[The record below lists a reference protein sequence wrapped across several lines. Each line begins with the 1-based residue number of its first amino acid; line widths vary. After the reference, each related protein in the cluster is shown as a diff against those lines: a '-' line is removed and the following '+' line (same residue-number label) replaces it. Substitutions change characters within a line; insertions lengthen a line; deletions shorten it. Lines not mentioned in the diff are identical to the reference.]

1 MQCTP
6 STEAETEYRVSR
18 ADRHK
23 QLETRVAELEDQLQ
37 QLAAA
42 PSVVTSSEPHPH
54 HSSDLNSAD
63 TLGSAQLS
71 VEKPETIIER
81 ANTMTLPSLQESLP
95 IIEHYFSTCNHF
107 VPIFDERKFKL
118 MLYDWH
124 STQGDRD
131 KATWAAINV
140 VLALSLQQ
148 RFQHDDTSRNELRM
162 MTRCL
167 NNTRSVIT
175 DLVTRKDDL
184 KGIQVL
190 LGLSVFL
197 TGSQEVELIPTLV
210 ASAVKLAQWLGLYRK
225 LGADHIDHSEAKE
238 RERVFWIT
246 YVLDRDTSLR
256 TRGPC
261 LIQDH
266 DLDMEK
272 PGFEDTE
279 DTVGILIGS
288 DGRSWF
294 NFFRCRVHLARIQGL
309 VYDWVFSLPA
319 ERLSASEKYENMN
332 RIATMLRDWRNAIP
346 EEYKVD
352 RLLAMDSRVAQP
364 LASLYL
370 TECFTLFKARAHTA
384 FSNDLDSMKIL
395 TDCCTRWASGY
406 GLLSGQHEIQAE
418 SIVLPDWQNLVASAR
433 VCGKLF
439 RVSQDMNP
447 QAAFL

>member
-1 MQCTP
+1 
-6 STEAETEYRVSR
+6 
-18 ADRHK
+18 
-23 QLETRVAELEDQLQ
+23 
-37 QLAAA
+37 
-42 PSVVTSSEPHPH
+42 
-54 HSSDLNSAD
+54 
-63 TLGSAQLS
+63 
-71 VEKPETIIER
+71 
-81 ANTMTLPSLQESLP
+81 MTLPSLQESLP
-95 IIEHYFSTCNHF
+95 IVEHYFSTCNHF

-118 MLYDWH
+118 MLNDWYL
-124 STQGDRD
+124 TQGNRD
-131 KATWAAINV
+131 NATWAAINV

-148 RFQHDDTSRNELRM
+148 RLQHDDTSRNKRTM

-197 TGSQEVELIPTLV
+197 TGSPEVELVPTLV
-210 ASAVKLAQWLGLYRK
+210 ASAVKLCQWLGLYRK
-225 LGADHIDHSEAKE
+225 LGADHLDHREAKE

-246 YVLDRDTSLR
+246 YVLDRDISLR
-256 TRGPC
+256 TRVPC
-261 LIQDH
+261 LIQNH
-266 DLDMEK
+266 DLDMEM
-272 PGFEDTE
+272 PGFEDTA

-288 DGRSWF
+288 EGRSWF

-319 ERLSASEKYENMN
+319 ERLSPSEKYDNMN

-352 RLLAMDSRVAQP
+352 RLQTMDSRVAQP

-384 FSNDLDSMKIL
+384 FSNDPDSMKVL
-395 TDCCTRWASGY
+395 TYCCSRWLSGY
-406 GLLSGQHEIQAE
+406 GHLSAQHEIQAE
-418 SIVLPDWQNLVASAR
+418 SVVLPDWQNLVASAR

-439 RVSQDMNP
+439 RGTHSMNP

>member
-1 MQCTP
+1 M
-6 STEAETEYRVSR
+6 
-18 ADRHK
+18 
-23 QLETRVAELEDQLQ
+23 
-37 QLAAA
+37 AAA
-42 PSVVTSSEPHPH
+42 PLALTSSEPHPH
-54 HSSDLNSAD
+54 HSSDLDSAD
-63 TLGSAQLS
+63 TLCSAQLS
-71 VEKPETIIER
+71 VEEPKTIIER

-95 IIEHYFSTCNHF
+95 IVENYFSTCNHF

-118 MLYDWH
+118 MLYDCY
-124 STQGDRD
+124 STQRDRD
-131 KATWAAINV
+131 KASWAAINV

-148 RFQHDDTSRNELRM
+148 KSQHDDTSRHERTM

-197 TGSQEVELIPTLV
+197 MGSQEVELVPTLV
-210 ASAVKLAQWLGLYRK
+210 ASAVKLSQWLGLYRK
-225 LGADHIDHSEAKE
+225 LGAGHLDAIEAKE

-256 TRGPC
+256 TRIPC
-261 LIQDH
+261 LIQDY
-266 DLDMEK
+266 DLDMEM
-272 PGFEDTE
+272 PGFEDTA

-294 NFFRCRVHLARIQGL
+294 NFFRCHVHLARIQGL
-309 VYDWVFSLPA
+309 VYDLVFSLPA
-319 ERLSASEKYENMN
+319 ERLPASEKYENMN

-346 EEYKVD
+346 EEFKVD
-352 RLLAMDSRVAQP
+352 RLQTMDSRVAQP

-395 TDCCTRWASGY
+395 ADCCSHWASGY
-406 GLLSGQHEIQAE
+406 GNVSGQHEIEAE
-418 SIVLPDWQNLVASAR
+418 SMVLPDWQNLVASAR

-439 RVSQDMNP
+439 GVSQDMNP

>member
-1 MQCTP
+1 
-6 STEAETEYRVSR
+6 
-18 ADRHK
+18 
-23 QLETRVAELEDQLQ
+23 
-37 QLAAA
+37 
-42 PSVVTSSEPHPH
+42 
-54 HSSDLNSAD
+54 
-63 TLGSAQLS
+63 
-71 VEKPETIIER
+71 
-81 ANTMTLPSLQESLP
+81 
-95 IIEHYFSTCNHF
+95 
-107 VPIFDERKFKL
+107 
-118 MLYDWH
+118 MLYDYY
-124 STQGDRD
+124 STQGNRD

-140 VLALSLQQ
+140 VLAMSLQQ
-148 RFQHDDTSRNELRM
+148 RFQHDDTSRNERTM

-167 NNTRSVIT
+167 NNTRSMIT

-184 KGIQVL
+184 KGLQAL

-197 TGSQEVELIPTLV
+197 MGSQEVELVPTLV
-210 ASAVKLAQWLGLYRK
+210 ASAVKLSQWLGLHRN
-225 LGADHIDHSEAKE
+225 LGADHLDHSEAKE
-238 RERVFWIT
+238 RQRVFWIT

-261 LIQDH
+261 LIQAH
-266 DLDMEK
+266 DLDMRMPNVEV
-272 PGFEDTE
+272 TA

-294 NFFRCRVHLARIQGL
+294 DFFRCRVHLARIQGL

-352 RLLAMDSRVAQP
+352 RLQTMDSRVAQP

-384 FSNDLDSMKIL
+384 FSNDLDAMKIL
-395 TDCCTRWASGY
+395 TYCCSRWASGY
-406 GLLSGQHEIQAE
+406 VHLSGQHEIEAE
-418 SIVLPDWQNLVASAR
+418 SIVLPDWQNLIASAR

-447 QAAFL
+447 QSAFWCAYISAMVILIANKMWISGHALYAGIGPDEDFIQESLQFIGKIGDKTGEDPFRRMHTAASELNSRAGLAARTTFNAPSLQINQWYSQGDVLALEEFEIQAGTVLDP

>member
-1 MQCTP
+1 
-6 STEAETEYRVSR
+6 
-18 ADRHK
+18 
-23 QLETRVAELEDQLQ
+23 
-37 QLAAA
+37 
-42 PSVVTSSEPHPH
+42 
-54 HSSDLNSAD
+54 
-63 TLGSAQLS
+63 
-71 VEKPETIIER
+71 
-81 ANTMTLPSLQESLP
+81 
-95 IIEHYFSTCNHF
+95 
-107 VPIFDERKFKL
+107 
-118 MLYDWH
+118 MLHDWY
-124 STQGDRD
+124 STQGNRD
-131 KATWAAINV
+131 NATWAAINV

-148 RFQHDDTSRNELRM
+148 RLQHDGTSKNERTM
-162 MTRCL
+162 MTRYL

-197 TGSQEVELIPTLV
+197 MGSPEVELVPTLV
-210 ASAVKLAQWLGLYRK
+210 ASAVKLAQWLGLHRK
-225 LGADHIDHSEAKE
+225 LGANYLDHSEAKE
-238 RERVFWIT
+238 RERAFWIT

-266 DLDMEK
+266 DLDMEV
-272 PGFEDTE
+272 PTFEGTGTE
-279 DTVGILIGS
+279 DMVGILVGS

-294 NFFRCRVHLARIQGL
+294 NFFRCRVSLARIQGL
-309 VYDWVFSLPA
+309 VYDWVFSLQA

-332 RIATMLRDWRNAIP
+332 RIATMLREWRNAIP
-346 EEYKVD
+346 EEFKVD
-352 RLLAMDSRVAQP
+352 RLENMDSAVAQP

-395 TDCCTRWASGY
+395 TDCCSRWASGY
-406 GLLSGQHEIQAE
+406 GRLSGQHKIEAG

-439 RVSQDMNP
+439 PRSQDMNP